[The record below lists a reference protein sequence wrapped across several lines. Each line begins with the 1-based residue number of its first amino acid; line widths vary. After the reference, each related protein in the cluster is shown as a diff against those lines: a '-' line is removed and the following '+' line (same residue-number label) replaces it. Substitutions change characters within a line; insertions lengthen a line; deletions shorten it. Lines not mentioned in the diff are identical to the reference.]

1 MTVLVVSFWLVVVS
15 LSECG
20 VPSDKGDVM
29 APRQK
34 TGLQSEGSSC
44 ETRWGG
50 QRVGGTLPFC
60 WQIAERMRV
69 ELGEKPGCVAI
80 S

>member
-44 ETRWGG
+44 ET
-50 QRVGGTLPFC
+50 QMGGTEGGGDPAFLL
-60 WQIAERMRV
+60 ADR
-69 ELGEKPGCVAI
+69 
-80 S
+80 